1 MSESRT
7 AIPSKAESTDRNE
20 RQYQVGVVKRYGLF
34 FAMVILTLVAILLQN
49 LVAGPCCQAYW

>member
-1 MSESRT
+1 MSESRI

-34 FAMVILTLVAILLQN
+34 FGVVILTVVAILLQT
-49 LVAGPCCQAYW
+49 W